1 MDIGLDQFD
10 NAINSNQIKWENID
24 WFKSL
29 IWFRFKTNKSYNVSS
44 DIGFGCTQLEE
55 PNPNQLL
62 SFDTYIYILL
72 SFSPHSR
79 IFIMFHISHTSS
91 LYLSHSLVC
100 DKSSPS
106 MVLSWHYLCFS
117 NFCGKLKFQKISF
130 MLWRVFNDRLPTK
143 VNLHKRHIQL
153 QEGDLNCVLCNES
166 EEDLSHMLFSCI
178 IAQHMC

>member
-1 MDIGLDQFD
+1 MLVQILGLGVHNLKNLTQT
-10 NAINSNQIKWENID
+10 NYYHLT
-24 WFKSL
+24 L
-29 IWFRFKTNKSYNVSS
+29 IFFC
-44 DIGFGCTQLEE
+44 F
-55 PNPNQLL
+55 
-62 SFDTYIYILL
+62 L
-72 SFSPHSR
+72 SFSPPSR

-106 MVLSWHYLCFS
+106 MVLSWDYLCFS